1 MDNVAGIKV
10 VIIFDS
16 FKGCMDS
23 QSAGNAAALGVLD
36 ACPNAHVDVI
46 YMADGGEGT
55 LEAIRY
61 ATGCQYITCDAHDA
75 LLRPVNT
82 GFLWDADGNTAYVEL
97 ASSCGLPLLDDS
109 ESHVMKTTTY
119 GFGEC
124 VKAAIEHGACSI
136 ICTLG
141 GSATNDLGLGALQ
154 ALGLRVFTKD
164 RIISHSICG
173 ADLADIT
180 DFNTEFLDEIKQKC
194 HISFMYDACIPL
206 TGPYG
211 AVNLYAP
218 QKGASAEDLI
228 KLENGVKHVQD
239 IISKCTGIS
248 PSEIKGTGA
257 AGGTGY
263 GLGAFL
269 GAKQL
274 SGADTILDICG
285 FNDRIKNSDYIL
297 TGEGRCD
304 KQTMQGKAAEAI
316 RRRAAHYQ
324 VPVFLLA
331 GSVADR
337 EELIKAGFADVID
350 INAGK
355 PSEINPMLESV
366 ATSRL
371 RMAARSLIEITCGK
385 RK

>member
-1 MDNVAGIKV
+1 MDENADINVV
-10 VIIFDS
+10 VVFDS

-23 QSAGNAAALGVLD
+23 LSAGNAAALGVFD

-61 ATGCQYITCDAHDA
+61 ATGCQYITCSAHDA

-82 GFLWDADGNTAYVEL
+82 GFLWNADCNTAYVEL
-97 ASSCGLPLLDDS
+97 ASSCGLTLLDDS
-109 ESHVMKTTTY
+109 ERHVTATTTY

-124 VKAAIEHGACSI
+124 VKAAIKHGACSI

-164 RIISHSICG
+164 GIISHPICG

-211 AVNLYAP
+211 AVNLYAK
-218 QKGASAEDLI
+218 QKGASVEDLFR
-228 KLENGVKHVQD
+228 LEHGMLNTQNIVYENTGVRSSD
-239 IISKCTGIS
+239 
-248 PSEIKGTGA
+248 IKGAGA
-257 AGGTGY
+257 AGGAGY

-269 GAKQL
+269 GADQL

-304 KQTMQGKAAEAI
+304 KQTMQGKAAEAV

-355 PSEINPMLESV
+355 PSEINPMLESI
-366 ATSRL
+366 AASRL